1 MPVLLGPEGEPQ
13 RMGQRPA
20 LAGLSPSP
28 SSVLRDAS
36 SSSGAARIFPTCRGP
51 VALGAK
57 RTTAIITATCGFGVL
72 AGQASFV

>member
-1 MPVLLGPEGEPQ
+1 
-13 RMGQRPA
+13 
-20 LAGLSPSP
+20 
-28 SSVLRDAS
+28 
-36 SSSGAARIFPTCRGP
+36 